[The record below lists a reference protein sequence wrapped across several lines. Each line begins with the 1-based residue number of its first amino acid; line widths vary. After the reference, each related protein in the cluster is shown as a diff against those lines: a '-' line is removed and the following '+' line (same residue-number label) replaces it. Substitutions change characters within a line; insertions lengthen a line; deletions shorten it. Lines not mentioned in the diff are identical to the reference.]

1 MTQAAHNYPVES
13 DMTSRRIKTLEFYI
27 SYFRDVVQS
36 IMGKLHSRKPV
47 DFCFFLQQCN
57 RKKNTKQR
65 RSVCGW
71 NQCDTKY
78 FNDELTCVFV
88 YNKCR
93 SKQKHFPLCK
103 LLLKTTQTLILYF
116 ALLIFFFLSSPNSA
130 PVIFWLHCLYCVS
143 NIYLGGRCTC
153 VPQQATQFIKAFAEH
168 ARHGA
173 ACGDSRWLHRSWR

>member
-13 DMTSRRIKTLEFYI
+13 DMTSKRIKTLEFYI

-116 ALLIFFFLSSPNSA
+116 ALLIFFFSVLPKFCTGNFLTPLSLLREQHLPGWAMHLRASA
-130 PVIFWLHCLYCVS
+130 GYAIH
-143 NIYLGGRCTC
+143 
-153 VPQQATQFIKAFAEH
+153 
-168 ARHGA
+168 
-173 ACGDSRWLHRSWR
+173 